1 MSWRYTNEELNR
13 MSGIQYQSLQDNPW
27 KESGEDN
34 LFLSKTTGLGSF
46 GDSDQY
52 NEFEEENALDN
63 IMGNINDGIIRDI
76 KEKIDKKTLQEET
89 IIFNTTSTDATKGIL
104 EETSVTKILFS
115 PINVKTLQDSIRF
128 YVFKSTRNNISY
140 QSDEQLYVIM
150 RSIALQFGNFVT
162 PDPVNEVKRLNGKII
177 NKCVEDIVVELKQYK
192 GYIDDLAKLPVPL
205 DNPHYANKNN
215 FTYDIS
221 NLPQ

>member
-150 RSIALQFGNFVT
+150 QKSYYV
-162 PDPVNEVKRLNGKII
+162 
-177 NKCVEDIVVELKQYK
+177 
-192 GYIDDLAKLPVPL
+192 
-205 DNPHYANKNN
+205 
-215 FTYDIS
+215 
-221 NLPQ
+221 

>member
-1 MSWRYTNEELNR
+1 MSWRYTNKELNR

-63 IMGNINDGIIRDI
+63 IMGNINDGLIRDI

-128 YVFKSTRNNISY
+128 YVFKNTRNNISY

-177 NKCVEDIVVELKQYK
+177 NKCVEDIIVELKQYK
-192 GYIDDLAKLPVPL
+192 GYIDDLAKLPIPL
-205 DNPHYANKNN
+205 ENPHYANKNN
-215 FTYDIS
+215 FTYDMS